1 MPIATT
7 MTAAPQ
13 AALEQGQQPAA
24 VPPVPPGAASAPP
37 QGVTA
42 GAVLTGVVVV
52 LVGWA
57 ASIWANRAADPQALK
72 IPAGVSV
79 FALFYVVTQGLER
92 LLEPFARL
100 WDGTRAPTGERD
112 AASVEAERHK
122 AVREVAAAQAVRHKA
137 AGDMAA
143 MQEALDTVATRQ
155 EAMQEALETVAKKQ
169 ATVEQRRANRTVV
182 LWAVASVLG
191 MALSGVLGLYLLH
204 AVGLQDDLIGLDGRV
219 TGSLGSAAGVRHALD
234 LLVTGLAI
242 GGGTKP
248 LHDLIQ
254 NIQEA
259 KNEKKDPANV
269 RP

>member
-7 MTAAPQ
+7 MTAAP
-13 AALEQGQQPAA
+13 PAA
-24 VPPVPPGAASAPP
+24 PAAAAAPGEVQKPEQPVETPAASSPP
-37 QGVTA
+37 LSVTA
-42 GAVLTGVVVV
+42 GAVTIGVVVV
-52 LVGWA
+52 LAGWA
-57 ASIWANRAADPQALK
+57 ASIWFNRAADPQALK

-100 WDGTRAPTGERD
+100 WDATKEPTGERD
-112 AASVEAERHK
+112 AASVEAEL
-122 AVREVAAAQAVRHKA
+122 EIAAKR
-137 AGDMAA
+137 
-143 MQEALDTVATRQ
+143 
-155 EAMQEALETVAKKQ
+155 Q
-169 ATVEQRRANRTVV
+169 ATVDERRANRTVV

-191 MALSGVLGLYLLH
+191 MALSAVLGLYLLH
-204 AVGLQDDLIGLDGRV
+204 AVGLQDDLVGLDGRV
-219 TGSLGSAAGVRHALD
+219 AGSLGSAAGVRHALD

-259 KNEKKDPANV
+259 KNEKKDPAHV

>member
-7 MTAAPQ
+7 ITSAPQ
-13 AALEQGQQPAA
+13 AAPQPGQQPAA
-24 VPPVPPGAASAPP
+24 VPPVPPGAGSAPP

-42 GAVLTGVVVV
+42 GAVLTGAVVV
-52 LVGWA
+52 LVGWV

-100 WDGTRAPTGERD
+100 WDGTRAPTEKRD
-112 AASVEAERHK
+112 AASVEAERRK
-122 AVREVAAAQAVRHKA
+122 AAAEVAAAEGARRKV
-137 AGDMAA
+137 AGETGAI
-143 MQEALDTVATRQ
+143 QE
-155 EAMQEALETVAKKQ
+155 MLETVAGEREAMEAALDDAAKHQ
-169 ATVEQRRANRTVV
+169 AAVDRSRANRTVV

-191 MALSGVLGLYLLH
+191 MALSAVLGLYLLH

-219 TGSLGSAAGVRHALD
+219 TGGLGSAAGVRHALD

-254 NIQEA
+254 NLQEA

>member
-7 MTAAPQ
+7 ITAAPQ
-13 AALEQGQQPAA
+13 ATPEQGRQLAA
-24 VPPVPPGAASAPP
+24 VPQVPPIPASAPP
-37 QGVTA
+37 QSVTA
-42 GAVLTGVVVV
+42 GAVVTGVVVV

-57 ASIWANRAADPQALK
+57 VSIWANRAADPQALK

-100 WDGTRAPTGERD
+100 WDSTKAPTGERD
-112 AASVEAERHK
+112 AASVEAEWHK
-122 AVREVAAAQAVRHKA
+122 AAGEGAAVQAARHEA

-143 MQEALDTVATRQ
+143 MQTALDTVAEKQ
-155 EAMQEALETVAKKQ
+155 AAMQAALTTVAEKQ
-169 ATVEQRRANRTVV
+169 AAVEQRRANRTVV

-191 MALSGVLGLYLLH
+191 MALSGVLGLNLLH
-204 AVGLQDDLIGLDGRV
+204 AVGLQDDLVGLDGRV
-219 TGSLGSAAGVRHALD
+219 TGGLTSAAGVRHALD

-254 NIQEA
+254 NLQEA
-259 KNEKKDPANV
+259 KNEKKDPAHV

>member
-7 MTAAPQ
+7 ITATAAPPAAPQ
-13 AALEQGQQPAA
+13 AAPEHAEPAVA
-24 VPPVPPGAASAPP
+24 APMVAPVASAPP
-37 QGVTA
+37 MGVTA

-52 LVGWA
+52 LLGWA
-57 ASIWANRAADPQALK
+57 ASIWANGAADPQALK
-72 IPAGVSV
+72 LPAGVSV
-79 FALFYVVTQGLER
+79 FALFYIVTQGLER

-100 WDGTRAPTGERD
+100 WDSTRAPAGERD
-112 AASVEAERHK
+112 AATVEAERHM
-122 AVREVAAAQAVRHKA
+122 AAGNLAAANDQLAIA
-137 AGDMAA
+137 AG
-143 MQEALDTVATRQ
+143 
-155 EAMQEALETVAKKQ
+155 KQ

-191 MALSGVLGLYLLH
+191 MLLSGVLGLYLLH
-204 AVGLQDDLIGLDGRV
+204 AVGLQDDLVGIDGRV
-219 TGSLGSAAGVRHALD
+219 ADGWGTAAGVRHALD

-259 KNEKKDPANV
+259 KNDKKDPAHV

>member
-7 MTAAPQ
+7 ISAAP
-13 AALEQGQQPAA
+13 PAA
-24 VPPVPPGAASAPP
+24 PEQAPP
-37 QGVTA
+37 PAAAVAPVAAAPPEGIAGRAVFS
-42 GAVLTGVVVV
+42 GAVVIL
-52 LVGWA
+52 LGWTL
-57 ASIWANRAADPQALK
+57 SILLNRWANPQALK

-100 WDGTRAPTGERD
+100 WDGTKAPTEERD
-112 AASVEAERHK
+112 AASVEAERRK
-122 AVREVAAAQAVRHKA
+122 AAVAAAAAQAARHEA
-137 AGDMAA
+137 AGETAA
-143 MQEALDTVATRQ
+143 MQEAIGTVAQ
-155 EAMQEALETVAKKQ
+155 ERDAMQAALGTAAQKQ
-169 ATVEQRRANRTVV
+169 AAVDRSRSNRTVV

-191 MALSGVLGLYLLH
+191 MVLSGVLGLYLLH
-204 AVGLQDDLIGLDGRV
+204 AVGLQDDLVGIDGRLA
-219 TGSLGSAAGVRHALD
+219 GGWGSAAGLRHALD

-254 NIQEA
+254 NLQEA
-259 KNEKKDPANV
+259 KNDKKDPAQV